1 MHKVIFCYNG
11 CLARYFIT
19 HSLLYQLWCTSDD
32 IGYLFG
38 VHKKLL
44 LKSLFV
50 INNVVFLQHKEAR
63 LIRYRAGL
71 QFRREGSNKPY
82 SFYLP
87 FCMCSLMVFESEIL

>member
-1 MHKVIFCYNG
+1 M
-11 CLARYFIT
+11 
-19 HSLLYQLWCTSDD
+19 
-32 IGYLFG
+32 
-38 VHKKLL
+38 
-44 LKSLFV
+44 
-50 INNVVFLQHKEAR
+50 NNVVYLQHKGVR